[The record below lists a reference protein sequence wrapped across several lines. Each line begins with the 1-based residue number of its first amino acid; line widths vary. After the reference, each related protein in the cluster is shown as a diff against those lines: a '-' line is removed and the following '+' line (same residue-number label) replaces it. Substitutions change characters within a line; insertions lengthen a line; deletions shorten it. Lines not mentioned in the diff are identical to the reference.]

1 MKHINK
7 HFDKELKGLLKKLA
21 DMGSLVKSELSLLN
35 DYCTS
40 FDASILQEISTI
52 EEQTD
57 ELEVAIYSKCVRTIA
72 LRQPAASDLRLI
84 LAISRSLSDLERMGD
99 ETLIVANHLKT
110 VGDNAKQHFKSSTK
124 TIQTLIELNIKAL
137 KKGLK
142 LYSNYDTET
151 AVKIVS
157 MNSKTYAKIESHLS
171 KSILEVVDTMTKNQD
186 SVEQGISILNALNG
200 INRIGKHTSNIAE
213 QVIYANKGIDARGG
227 NIEQLTD
234 DN

>member
-7 HFDKELKGLLKKLA
+7 HFDKELKSLLTQLA
-21 DMGSLVKSELSLLN
+21 NMGDLVQTELSLLN
-35 DYCTS
+35 DYCAS
-40 FDASILQEISTI
+40 FDDSVLQQISTI

-57 ELEVAIYSKCVRTIA
+57 DLEVAIYSKCVRTIA

-99 ETLIVANHLKT
+99 ETLIVANHLQSFS
-110 VGDNAKQHFKSSTK
+110 NAKQYFKSSTK
-124 TIQTLIELNIKAL
+124 ALQTLIALNIKAL
-137 KKGLK
+137 KKGLE
-142 LYSNYDTET
+142 LYSNYDTKI

-157 MNSKTYAKIESHLS
+157 MNSKTFAKIETHLS
-171 KSILEVVDTMTKNQD
+171 KSILAVVATMTKNPD
-186 SVEQGISILNALNG
+186 SVEQGVSILNALHG

-227 NIEQLTD
+227 NVEQLTMD
-234 DN
+234 S